1 MTTAC
6 IPKCFVRVYSVQ
18 RLLSIIYL
26 KIILFGHGISHLNQ
40 TKIGNRLIIFYSF
53 SYFLNRLIQIW
64 ESMFSIQLLDVLSMK
79 QCPMIIGVM
88 RRSAGEKGWSI
99 ISDYQSKLLV
109 NGDKLIL
116 TREIFLQEL
125 ITFKEECDD
134 NEQILVSR

>member
-1 MTTAC
+1 M
-6 IPKCFVRVYSVQ
+6 
-18 RLLSIIYL
+18 
-26 KIILFGHGISHLNQ
+26 
-40 TKIGNRLIIFYSF
+40 
-53 SYFLNRLIQIW
+53 IQIW
-64 ESMFSIQLLDVLSMK
+64 ESMFSIQLLDVLSIK